1 MKNFTTNGTDLTL
14 VEIHRNKKYTCK
26 KDCWNMDSC
35 ELKRA
40 VSDTPSK
47 DKFMATIA
55 VINVKNFSPNEW
67 SISLGNWEL
76 IDDEGFAFRAHNICE
91 HLKPPKVFE
100 AGRWSVSSGTQVNFM
115 LVFPELED
123 GRKISKLLYVKD
135 GSMNAFEIN
144 PLNPVATKLFETKA
158 GAMGNEFVEN
168 DYELQGLKY
177 SLESLDDFVFS
188 RLNNTLAPKEIIK
201 TENKIQNEC
210 HKIEQQ
216 IRGLTRSKTDKF
228 KTQYDAIMDGYN
240 LKVEELKKDEARIID
255 LNKKVSTLYDLTPR
269 EFEEYIAELFGL
281 LGYKNVNLTP
291 ATNDKGIDVFME
303 KNGKRC
309 AVQCKKF
316 KGVVGSPAI
325 QTFIGSMQHAEVQH
339 GFFVTTST
347 FSLEAEKMAAEHPIE
362 LVDSIKLA
370 RLIKEALGQPEQ

>member
-1 MKNFTTNGTDLTL
+1 MKSLTVSGAELTL
-14 VEIHRNKKYTCK
+14 IDISRNKKFNCK
-26 KDCWNMDSC
+26 NDCWAMGSC

-47 DKFMATIA
+47 DQFTATA
-55 VINVKNFSPNEW
+55 ALINIKNFSPTEW

-100 AGRWSVSSGTQVNFM
+100 AGRWSVSPGTQVNFM
-115 LVFPELED
+115 LVFPELEPD
-123 GRKISKLLYVKD
+123 RKVAKLLYVKD
-135 GSMNAFEIN
+135 GNMSSIDLN
-144 PLNPVATKLFETKA
+144 PLNPAAAKLFEVKA
-158 GAMGNEFVEN
+158 SAMEKEFIEN
-168 DYELQGLKY
+168 DCELRGLKY
-177 SLESLDDFVFS
+177 SLDSLESSVFS
-188 RLNNTLAPKEIIK
+188 RLNNSLAPKEIKKI
-201 TENKIQNEC
+201 ENSIQNEC
-210 HKIEQQ
+210 HRIEQQ
-216 IRGLTRSKTDKF
+216 LKGLAKNKADRFQSRYSEIMGDYNSKIEK
-228 KTQYDAIMDGYN
+228 I
-240 LKVEELKKDEARIID
+240 KKAEAKIVD
-255 LNKKVSTLYDLTPR
+255 LDKKVSALYELTPR
-269 EFEEYIAELFGL
+269 EFEEYTAELFGV
-281 LGYKNVNLTP
+281 LGYENVKLTP
-291 ATNDKGIDVFME
+291 ETNDKGIDIFME

-325 QTFIGSMQHAEVQH
+325 QTFIGSMKHAEVQH

-370 RLIKEALGQPEQ
+370 RLIKEALGQPE